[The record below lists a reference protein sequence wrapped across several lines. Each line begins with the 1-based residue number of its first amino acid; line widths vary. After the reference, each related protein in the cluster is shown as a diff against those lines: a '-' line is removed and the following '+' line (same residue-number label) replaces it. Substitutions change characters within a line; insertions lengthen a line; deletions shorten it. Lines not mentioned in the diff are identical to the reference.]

1 MRLFNCAILA
11 PCLAILFS
19 SAGYANGL
27 ALGATRLI
35 YLQGKNEAS
44 VPLNNRGDSVPYL
57 VQAWVT
63 DFSQSQNKTP
73 FITTPP
79 LFKLDSNSAGAVR
92 VVYTGGGANGLANDR
107 ESLFLLNVRAVPA
120 TPKAGPTNR
129 LIIATQNIIKLIYRP
144 ASLTSQSAGDAWKK
158 LRLTPSV
165 GSLTFNNPTP
175 YVVTLTRMKVNGQP
189 LERPGTLM
197 PFSSRT
203 ITTPAGKIASVT
215 FSTINDFGGST
226 PERNERF

>member
-11 PCLAILFS
+11 PCLAMLFS
-19 SAGYANGL
+19 SSGYAEGL

-35 YLQGKNEAS
+35 YLQGKTEAS
-44 VPLNNRGDSVPYL
+44 VPLNNRGDGVPYL

-63 DFSQSQNKTP
+63 DFKQSPTKTP

-79 LFKLDSNSAGAVR
+79 LFKLDSNSTGAVR
-92 VVYTGGGANGLANDR
+92 VVYTGGGASELANDR

-120 TPKAGPTNR
+120 TPKEGPTSR

-144 ASLTSQSAGDAWKK
+144 ASLTSQGAGDAWKK
-158 LRLTPSV
+158 LRLTPGAASV
-165 GSLTFNNPTP
+165 TFSNPTP

-197 PFSSRT
+197 PFSTRAIS
-203 ITTPAGKIASVT
+203 TPAGKITSVT

-226 PERNERF
+226 PERNEKF